1 MYDGAI
7 RQKREPQKK
16 IDLPK
21 YSHPKR
27 QKRYNTLRQKKSR
40 DPLTESSG
48 EEVCSVTSL
57 SRCFRASTKDEG
69 RLPAASPLST
79 APLKSDGSISGEKY

>member
-1 MYDGAI
+1 MLSSAE
-7 RQKREPQKK
+7 R
-16 IDLPK
+16 
-21 YSHPKR
+21 SHPKM
-27 QKRYNTLRQKKSR
+27 QKSKKDTTPLEKKSR

-79 APLKSDGSISGEKY
+79 APLKSDGSINGEKY